1 MTFARKRLNQPPIYR
16 AIKRNPF
23 LLFGFPLIISV
34 VGGSFGLSQ
43 LTQIRYDLYENK
55 TKKVERE
62 EKLQMNKDKRPVSI
76 QEEYW
81 RLQATQK
88 ELDNWEI
95 KRVERPPGAFDG
107 ILK

>member
-16 AIKRNPF
+16 TIKRNPF
-23 LLFGFPLIISV
+23 LLFGLPLIISV
-34 VGGSFGLSQ
+34 VGGSFVLSQ
-43 LTQIRYDLYENK
+43 LTQTRYDLYENK
-55 TKKVERE
+55 TKKIERE
-62 EKLQMNKDKRPVSI
+62 EKLQMNKDRRSVSI

-81 RLQATQK
+81 RLQANQK